1 MKLKLWLRGQ
11 KKQHK
16 LGHAHKA
23 LSRILRVCNWPLIKL
38 FFFFFFKCPSFKTLP
53 TNCINRGGIVTT
65 GKLLWS

>member
-23 LSRILRVCNWPLIKL
+23 LSRILRVCNWPLINL
-38 FFFFFFKCPSFKTLP
+38 FFFFFL
-53 TNCINRGGIVTT
+53 NVLVL
-65 GKLLWS
+65 KLYPQTV